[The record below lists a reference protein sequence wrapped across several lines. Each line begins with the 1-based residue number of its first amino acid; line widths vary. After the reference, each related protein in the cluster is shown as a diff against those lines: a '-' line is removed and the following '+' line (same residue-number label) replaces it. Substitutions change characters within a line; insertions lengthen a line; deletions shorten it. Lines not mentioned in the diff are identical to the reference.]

1 LQYAASGM
9 DAQHSAL
16 DVLARNVASTQT
28 ADSAHP
34 VHPLVPQFAVLADDD
49 LDDDGI
55 DFNRLVG
62 AVRGMPGNL
71 DASAEDDDD
80 DDEPLAGQVEYAG
93 ATPSPRAVTAIE
105 PDSATIAPAAG
116 MTASDALLF
125 GGLIGNYAAA
135 GTALARAQQAESA
148 FAAGGGSLQEM
159 VFERARADAILN
171 VASAAASKASQSL
184 TTVLNIQV

>member
-1 LQYAASGM
+1 MSDFGILQYAASGM

-93 ATPSPRAVTAIE
+93 ATPSPRAVTGVDAVSE
-105 PDSATIAPAAG
+105 MVSVLGAQRSFEADASVFDAG
-116 MTASDALLF
+116 KQLVSRTLEV
-125 GGLIGNYAAA
+125 
-135 GTALARAQQAESA
+135 ESA
-148 FAAGGGSLQEM
+148 S
-159 VFERARADAILN
+159 
-171 VASAAASKASQSL
+171 
-184 TTVLNIQV
+184 